1 MQLTL
6 LLATAALA
14 AAAPVSNN
22 LLGDLTSKLTA
33 LKTTLG
39 AANSGDVGVGN
50 VGQALGDIDA
60 TLSEMTAGNVAT
72 GDITGVGGIA
82 VPVSVGDVA
91 SGNDISDVASGN
103 DVLGD
108 VNVSDF
114 LQDVL
119 GDVTV
124 SDVVSELGLDASGLQ
139 GLDLGNV
146 NTLSGFATA
155 LGVSVQDLVSA
166 LNDLGVDTSNLG

>member
-6 LLATAALA
+6 LLATAALTS
-14 AAAPVSNN
+14 AAPVSN
-22 LLGDLTSKLTA
+22 LLGDLTSKLSA

-50 VGQALGDIDA
+50 IGQAIGDIDA
-60 TLSEMTAGNVAT
+60 TLSEITAGNVAT
-72 GDITGVGGIA
+72 GDITGIGGIA
-82 VPVSVGDVA
+82 VPVTVGDVA
-91 SGNDISDVASGN
+91 SNNNVSDL
-103 DVLGD
+103 LGD

-114 LQDVL
+114 LQNVL
-119 GDVTV
+119 GDVSV
-124 SDVVSELGLDASGLQ
+124 SDVVAALGLDASRLT
-139 GLDLGNV
+139 GLDLGDV

-166 LNDLGVDTSNLG
+166 LNDLGIDTSDLA